1 MEYSS
6 PSAKRR
12 TASRIFGTV
21 MEAIGNHEYNV
32 RFQNGEIIPCKS
44 SKLTVV
50 LDEEI
55 PPTMQ
60 NNSVNDV
67 DEDDVDSDLGSDYVD
82 SEEEDIEDENNFEEE
97 EADDDEE
104 EEEADEHLPE
114 SQGSIQDNDPEPDL
128 NTYEE
133 RLREARERVKILE
146 GTQVVTR
153 TKTPR
158 CEIVW
163 KVVEKHE
170 VYCPVTPSTHLG
182 LRAEE
187 MEAIIESND
196 SNDCIA
202 AEIFLRLMFGDKLD
216 NKVTIMNCAVN
227 DFNAQSNRTR
237 PIKLFTKSEFLKG
250 FTLLIGA
257 ACYAANGEALWKK
270 TANWD
275 FLTLEPTA
283 DFYKFMCDYRFREF
297 RDFLPSLYKSP
308 NLKDSDPW
316 WEFVAAV
323 DEFNLNRLKCLD
335 PSNHLCI
342 DELMSAWRPRTTA
355 TGGLPNI
362 THIPRKPKP
371 LGTEFKCVA
380 CSQTGCML
388 YLEIQRGKD
397 GMKNLEHN
405 RELGNTA
412 GCTLRLAQERFVLQF
427 VIWFNVIADIRLIL
441 S

>member
-158 CEIVW
+158 REIVW

-182 LRAEE
+182 
-187 MEAIIESND
+187 
-196 SNDCIA
+196 
-202 AEIFLRLMFGDKLD
+202 
-216 NKVTIMNCAVN
+216 
-227 DFNAQSNRTR
+227 
-237 PIKLFTKSEFLKG
+237 
-250 FTLLIGA
+250 
-257 ACYAANGEALWKK
+257 
-270 TANWD
+270 
-275 FLTLEPTA
+275 
-283 DFYKFMCDYRFREF
+283 
-297 RDFLPSLYKSP
+297 
-308 NLKDSDPW
+308 
-316 WEFVAAV
+316 
-323 DEFNLNRLKCLD
+323 
-335 PSNHLCI
+335 
-342 DELMSAWRPRTTA
+342 
-355 TGGLPNI
+355 
-362 THIPRKPKP
+362 
-371 LGTEFKCVA
+371 
-380 CSQTGCML
+380 
-388 YLEIQRGKD
+388 
-397 GMKNLEHN
+397 
-405 RELGNTA
+405 
-412 GCTLRLAQERFVLQF
+412 
-427 VIWFNVIADIRLIL
+427 
-441 S
+441 